1 MTPRFS
7 TRWIAAA
14 LAATALSL
22 SATAMAYGNND
33 HEGPNFKAHMEQ
45 RAARHAEHQA
55 QLKAALKL
63 TPAQE
68 AAWKDFVTGTAH
80 PAPKPEDR
88 AAWAKLTTPER
99 LEKMQ
104 ARKAER
110 DALMNQHIQATQRF
124 YATLTPEQQKV
135 FDAQT
140 LRHGP
145 HGMRGMKGD
154 EHRGGHRMHGE
165 GMKHPG

>member
-7 TRWIAAA
+7 THWIAAA

-22 SATAMAYGNND
+22 SATAMAQGKNE
-33 HEGPNFKAHMEQ
+33 HEGPDHKARMEQ
-45 RAARHAEHQA
+45 RATRHAEHQA

-80 PAPKPEDR
+80 PAPKPEDH

-140 LRHGP
+140 LRHGA
-145 HGMRGMKGD
+145 HGMKGD

>member
-7 TRWIAAA
+7 THWIAAA
-14 LAATALSL
+14 VAAAALSL
-22 SATAMAYGNND
+22 SASAMAQGKNA
-33 HEGPNFKAHMEQ
+33 HEGPDHKAHMEE
-45 RAARHAEHQA
+45 RAARHAKHQA

-68 AAWKDFVTGTAH
+68 TAWKDFVTGTAH
-80 PAPKPEDR
+80 PTPKPEDH
-88 AAWAKLTTPER
+88 AAWSKLSTPER

-104 ARKAER
+104 AHKAER

-145 HGMRGMKGD
+145 MRGMKDD
-154 EHRGGHRMHGE
+154 EHRGGRGMHGE